1 MPEARGARRP
11 ADSAAL
17 FPDARNRLIEGDCL
31 ALMRALPARSIDLI
45 YVDPPFYSGRDYP
58 RPAARDAAPTAAAT
72 AVASDGGAAADHA
85 AAAFA
90 DRWEGGLDDYLAWL
104 TPRLQEMHRLLRPT
118 GSLFVHLDWHAV
130 HYVKCALDG
139 IFGYARFRNQIVW
152 HYASGGRATTSF
164 SRKHDLILWYSR
176 SDRWTFNPTAVG
188 VPRGVCPTCGAAR
201 DHWNHLRRH
210 VDADGRVYRTIR
222 SAGRVYRYYDDEPTL
237 PPDVW
242 LDVNHLQQRDPER
255 LSYPTQ
261 KPEALLLR
269 IVAACSEPGQ
279 VVADFFC
286 GSGTTLAAAQRLGRR
301 WLGVDRSA
309 AAVAIAAA
317 RLSRLL
323 DFPSP
328 APRRR
333 QCSTGSAAPAAAPP
347 HPGYTVERAAEA
359 G

>member
-1 MPEARGARRP
+1 MPGARGARRSPSP
-11 ADSAAL
+11 ATL

-31 ALMRALPARSIDLI
+31 AVMRALPAESIDLI
-45 YVDPPFYSGRDYP
+45 YVDPPFYSGRDYRLP
-58 RPAARDAAPTAAAT
+58 DARDAAAAAEASAGEATANGTAAT
-72 AVASDGGAAADHA
+72 FV
-85 AAAFA
+85 
-90 DRWEGGLDDYLAWL
+90 DRWEGGLGTYLAWL

-130 HYVKCALDG
+130 HYVKCVLDG

-164 SRKHDLILWYSR
+164 PHKHDLILWYSR
-176 SDRWTFNPTAVG
+176 SDTWTFIPTAVA

-222 SAGRVYRYYDDEPTL
+222 SAGRLYRYYDDEPTL

-255 LSYPTQ
+255 LGYPTQ
-261 KPEALLLR
+261 KPEALLRR

-286 GSGTTLAAAQRLGRR
+286 GSGTTLAAAERLGRR
-301 WLGVDRSA
+301 WLGVDCSP

-317 RLSRLL
+317 RLRGLL
-323 DFPSP
+323 DAASSTS
-328 APRRR
+328 RRR
-333 QCSTGSAAPAAAPP
+333 VGAAGRAALAPATTLP
-347 HPGYTVERAAEA
+347 HPGYTIERAVDA